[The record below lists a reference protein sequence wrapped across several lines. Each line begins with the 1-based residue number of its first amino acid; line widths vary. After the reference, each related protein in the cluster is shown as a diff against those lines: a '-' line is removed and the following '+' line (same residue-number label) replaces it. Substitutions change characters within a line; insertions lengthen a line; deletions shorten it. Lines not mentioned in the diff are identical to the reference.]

1 MMDEEQNQEDQNQNE
16 DQNQDTSTLSEQP
29 SNYVSQD
36 DFNRFVA
43 MQERMFASSE
53 SARLAAQGELDRVRN
68 TPAPTREQPR
78 NYDEL
83 NRRVSEDGQLA
94 QVVEETVDALL
105 AKRMQPMT
113 DKFARDARRDR
124 LSSLVTQVINSHPQ
138 ARKLSQGH
146 NIIMNNLEQTLGD
159 VEPTLA
165 FVTMGFNAM
174 LGQALSQ
181 DPNFFDKI
189 PDPSNPSSANP
200 STPSNPNPAPTITSA
215 KPLPPRIPNG
225 RPPVNTSTKKSVLTP
240 SEQRLKASMPGVAH
254 LTDEEW
260 KQEFYAEGQSRE
272 YDTAKMNQ
280 PKKEAS
286 K

>member
-1 MMDEEQNQEDQNQNE
+1 MMEEQDQEDQNQNE
-16 DQNQDTSTLSEQP
+16 DQNEDTSTASEQP
-29 SNYVSQD
+29 FNGVSQE
-36 DFNRFVA
+36 DFNRYVA
-43 MQERMFASSE
+43 MQERAFAASE
-53 SARLAAQGELDRVRN
+53 ARAMQAQAELDRVRN
-68 TPAPTREQPR
+68 TPAPARDQPR

-138 ARKLSQGH
+138 ARKLGQGH
-146 NIIMNNLEQTLGD
+146 QIIMNNIEQTLGD

-165 FVTMGFNAM
+165 FVQMGFNAM

-189 PDPSNPSSANP
+189 PDPSNP
-200 STPSNPNPAPTITSA
+200 NPAPSTNNTTPAPRSE

-225 RPPVNTSTKKSVLTP
+225 RPPVSNTNKKSTLTP
-240 SEQRLKASMPGVAH
+240 SEQRLKAAMPGVAH

-272 YDTAKMNQ
+272 YDTARMNQ
-280 PKKEAS
+280 PKKEGT